1 MVAVYSMFLVVFIF
15 TLYMQ
20 AYGEYLGF
28 VLALN
33 EAVHGKTLK
42 CDYEVSEVAVWLCL
56 FMFFLLLSLL
66 DVIPDLF
73 FFWFVLLQYIP
84 PFFCYFIQHYKTVID
99 FVHL

>member
-73 FFWFVLLQYIP
+73 FFGLSFYSISPLSFVILYNTIKQ
-84 PFFCYFIQHYKTVID
+84 
-99 FVHL
+99 